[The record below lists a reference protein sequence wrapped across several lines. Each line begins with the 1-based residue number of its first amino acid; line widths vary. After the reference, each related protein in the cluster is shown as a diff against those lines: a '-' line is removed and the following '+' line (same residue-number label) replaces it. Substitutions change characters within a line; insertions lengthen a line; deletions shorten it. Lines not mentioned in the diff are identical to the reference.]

1 MGKVS
6 FTMDMWSDPDKKA
19 YMAVTA
25 HSLKSQSLQVSNTLQ
40 QSIYLHVDL
49 LGFAHVPGTHSGKHL
64 AEVFLF
70 IINRLNIAHKVSFI
84 SNYIDLYLNLL
95 IDWMDHCG

>member
-6 FTMDMWSDPDKKA
+6 FTMDMWSDPDRKA

-25 HSLKSQSLQVSNTLQ
+25 HWIERQALQVSDTLQ
-40 QSIYLHVDL
+40 QSIRLHVDL
-49 LGFAHVPGTHSGKHL
+49 LGFAHVPGTHSGECL

-70 IINRLNIAHKVSFI
+70 TVK
-84 SNYIDLYLNLL
+84 
-95 IDWMDHCG
+95 